1 VLSAFL
7 FHLYT
12 TGNVNQFIDALML
25 PVTLGMWRTGPQRR
39 SEYKEETCGGDMYP
53 HTPDRD
59 DDFLDTLVKLHKLN
73 MAVTLC

>member
-1 VLSAFL
+1 
-7 FHLYT
+7 
-12 TGNVNQFIDALML
+12 ML